1 MGQQGR
7 IIKIIDVMKQY
18 TNKTQTAKLLGMGYP
33 PPQRCPL
40 TSNTPAYSIGELL
53 SFIEQNGLCYSLN
66 RGSTSGRYVFMK
78 YYPFAEI
85 EGEELIEV
93 LYKACM
99 RFFKED

>member
-1 MGQQGR
+1 
-7 IIKIIDVMKQY
+7 MKQY

-93 LYKACM
+93 LYKDY
-99 RFFKED
+99 RFDQPNTGIAFCVAVEGLAF

>member
-1 MGQQGR
+1 
-7 IIKIIDVMKQY
+7 MKQH
-18 TNKTQTAKLLGMGYP
+18 TNKIQTAKLLGIGYP

-66 RGSTSGRYVFMK
+66 RGSTSGRYVFIK

-85 EGEELIEV
+85 KCSFRAFEIC
-93 LYKACM
+93 KAAAGFYNTDNKKQHQQRITDCL
-99 RFFKED
+99 